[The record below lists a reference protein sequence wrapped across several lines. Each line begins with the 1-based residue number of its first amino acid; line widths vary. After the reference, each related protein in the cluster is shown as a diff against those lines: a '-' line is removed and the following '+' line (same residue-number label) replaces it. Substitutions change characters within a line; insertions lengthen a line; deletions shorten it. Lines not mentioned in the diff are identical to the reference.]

1 MYLLL
6 GEKDILTLSEPK
18 INLYIQKFHWN
29 FRQKWEK
36 LTAFKLYSVC
46 YLRGCATANLAAAK
60 PRELA
65 PLSIRAA
72 FSSNS
77 SCLRRRSPYHTVEV
91 YTSSSPAPPSSPDL
105 LSTARRSSPICP
117 RSSASRRRRRRRH
130 RRRGERSC
138 LLHAPSPT
146 SDSTLPSAPTFK
158 VALYLFFTLLFFL
171 SLSPVF
177 VSIVIWEFGCE
188 SCS

>member
-1 MYLLL
+1 MR
-6 GEKDILTLSEPK
+6 K
-18 INLYIQKFHWN
+18 INRIQT
-29 FRQKWEK
+29 
-36 LTAFKLYSVC
+36 LSVC

-130 RRRGERSC
+130 RRRGEKTC

-158 VALYLFFTLLFFL
+158 VALYLSFTLLFF
-171 SLSPVF
+171 SLSRLSWF
-177 VSIVIWEFGCE
+177 QL
-188 SCS
+188 